1 MTILIEKNLPVPM
14 RDGTV
19 LRADVYRPSGGGR
32 HPVLIQRT
40 PYNKE
45 LMPLIGMTLDP
56 LRAAAAGYVVLVQDV
71 RSRWASEGGPFVLY
85 GNEAEDGFDTA
96 EWAAGQDW
104 SDGSAGGYGLSYMG
118 GTTWLTAITAHP
130 SLRAISPTTAPC
142 EFWNNHFWRG
152 GALQWGLVLRWALG
166 VIGPAALLRA
176 KGITPASMAALK
188 DLIASID
195 SFDEEVRHLPIAGL
209 PAALPDDP
217 SFLPFFVDVLSHPT
231 CDAWAQ
237 SKLVKAGDH
246 SRIQVPALI
255 IGGWHDLLLAGDLM
269 HFQKMRSEA
278 ATEEARQA
286 TRLVVGPWSHGMF
299 QNVVGDLDFGQRAS
313 GMFLD
318 LREDLTA
325 LQLRWFDRWLK
336 DRNNG
341 VDEQAPVRLFVQGT
355 NRWRDEAAWPLARA
369 QERALFLGGDRGLS
383 FEAPGGQQS
392 PDAYVYDP
400 ADPCPTCG
408 GSLLMPA
415 TYRPG
420 PINQAPW
427 LQRQDVLCYTAP
439 PLEQDLEVTGP
450 VKAILYAATSA
461 PDTDWIVK
469 LCDVHPD
476 GRTYNVCD
484 GVLRAQ
490 FRESMSDP
498 KLVEPGAVLRYE
510 IDLGATSIVFRA
522 GHRLR
527 VLVTSSDFPRY
538 DRNPNTGEFGVNATH
553 LKSANQKIYHDS
565 QQASHLLLPVVSTEA

>member
-19 LRADVYRPSGGGR
+19 LRADVYRPSAGGR

-45 LMPLIGMTLDP
+45 LLPLIGMTLDP
-56 LRAAAAGYVVLVQDV
+56 LRAAAAGYVVVVQDV
-71 RSRWASEGGPFVLY
+71 RSRWASEGAPFVLY
-85 GNEAEDGFDTA
+85 GSEAEDGFDTA
-96 EWAAGQDW
+96 AWAAAQDW
-104 SDGSAGGYGLSYMG
+104 SDGSAGAYGLSYMG
-118 GTTWLTAITAHP
+118 GTTWLTAVSAHP

-152 GALQWGLVLRWALG
+152 GALQWGLLLRWALG

-195 SFDEEVRHLPIAGL
+195 GFDDEVLHLPIAGL

-231 CDAWAQ
+231 CDAWAR

-246 SRIQVPALI
+246 RRVQVPALI
-255 IGGWHDLLLAGDLM
+255 IGGWHDLLLAGDLL
-269 HFQKMRSEA
+269 HYEKMRSEA

-286 TRLVVGPWSHGMF
+286 TRLVIGPWSHGMF
-299 QNVVGDLDFGQRAS
+299 HNVVGDLDFGQRAS

-355 NRWRDEAAWPLARA
+355 NRWRDEAVWPLARA
-369 QERALFLGGDRGLS
+369 QERALFLGADRGLS
-383 FEAPGGQQS
+383 FEAPSAQQS

-420 PINQAPW
+420 PIDQAPW

-450 VKAILYAATSA
+450 VKAVLFAATSA

-490 FRESMSDP
+490 FRESLSDP
-498 KLVEPGAVLRYE
+498 KLVEPGAVLRYD

-553 LKSANQKIYHDS
+553 MKTAQQRIYHDS
-565 QQASHLLLPVVSTEA
+565 QQASHLLLPVVSTAA